1 MKVSVV
7 VTFSNLN
14 IYRLRHQS
22 EKYHCIRISYIF
34 NLCYRGFVLL
44 YQKDAKFEG
53 FKLQVQAKSSDYLV
67 EFRCLPTS
75 WSHIAFTWENNGG
88 TQLKKCN
95 KAGFHGIGL
104 LRFTDWIQE
113 YTSVMPV
120 YTWLPQTSWRLL
132 AVSCFCKTLYV
143 WCFQES

>member
-14 IYRLRHQS
+14 RYRLRHQS

-95 KAGFHGIGL
+95 KAGFLWGRSSPIYGL
-104 LRFTDWIQE
+104 NTRIYQR
-113 YTSVMPV
+113 YASVYMTSTNIM
-120 YTWLPQTSWRLL
+120 TAFSG
-132 AVSCFCKTLYV
+132 
-143 WCFQES
+143 